1 MVVFSRNLIGGK
13 NVREGISILLVED
26 DDVDAENV
34 IRAFKKNRITN
45 PLHITVN
52 GEDALAFL
60 RNQGK
65 YENKKSFP
73 RPGII
78 LLDLNMPVMNGIEFL
93 KIAKADKH
101 LKNIPIVV
109 LTTSRE
115 ENDRVESFNLSVA
128 GYIIKPVDFNK
139 FVEVVKAFDVYWT
152 LSELG

>member
-1 MVVFSRNLIGGK
+1 M
-13 NVREGISILLVED
+13 REGISILLVED

-34 IRAFKKNRITN
+34 VRAFKKNRIAN
-45 PLHITVN
+45 MLFITVN

-60 RNQGK
+60 RNEDNYSDK
-65 YENKKSFP
+65 EKFP
-73 RPGII
+73 RPSII

-93 KIAKADKH
+93 KVIKDDPH
-101 LKNIPIVV
+101 LKNIPVVV